1 MQKILI
7 TGGTTFVSKYTAS
20 YFVQRGYEV
29 YVLNRGNKEQ
39 VPGVHLLK
47 CDRHDSQK
55 LQKLLS
61 PYSFDAVLDIT
72 SYKDSDINDFVPAL
86 GNFRK
91 YIMVSSSAVYPETE
105 KQPFVETARIGENKF
120 WHTYGTDK
128 IAAEKAL
135 LNLEPEAYIVRP
147 PYLYGPMN
155 NVYREA
161 FVFDCAMK
169 GRSFYLPKDGSLKL
183 HFFMVEDLCRFFES
197 ILNDKNDERTNSD
210 TERIFNVGNEDCIS
224 IRDWVSLCYA
234 ACGKVPEFIE
244 VHSESDFRKFFP
256 FYDYEYKLDV
266 SRQKKLLPST
276 MPLEEEIRIAFDW
289 YKNKAHQK
297 EVNKKPYFD
306 FIDNELLEAEK
317 KVIRKCVR

>member
-7 TGGTTFVSKYTAS
+7 TGGTTFVSKYTAT

-39 VPGVHLLK
+39 VPGVHLIK
-47 CDRHDSQK
+47 CERHDSQK

-61 PYSFDAVLDIT
+61 PLSFDAVLDIT
-72 SYKDSDINDFVPAL
+72 SYKDSDINDFIPAL

-105 KQPFVETARIGENKF
+105 KQPFVETVRICENKF
-120 WHTYGTDK
+120 WRTYGTDK
-128 IAAEKAL
+128 IAAERAL
-135 LNLEPEAYIVRP
+135 LNLVPDAYIVRP

-183 HFFMVEDLCRFFES
+183 QFFMVEDLCRFFES
-197 ILNDKNDERTNSD
+197 ILNGSADGRA
-210 TERIFNVGNEDCIS
+210 ERIFNVGNEDCIS

-276 MPLEEEIRIAFDW
+276 MPLEEGIRIAFDW

-297 EVNKKPYFD
+297 EVNKKLYFD
-306 FIDNELLEAEK
+306 YIDGELLEAK
-317 KVIRKCVR
+317 KM